1 MNFPQTVPLSW
12 YMVLATILFLIGL
25 AGVLRRRNVLV
36 VLMCIELMLNAV
48 NLNLIAFSHYL
59 QDVRGAIIA
68 IFVITITAAEVAV
81 ALAIVIA
88 LVRNKTTLKIDHM
101 TILKG

>member
-1 MNFPQTVPLSW
+1 MNFPPTVPLSW
-12 YMVLATILFLIGL
+12 YVVLAAILFLIGL

-48 NLNLIAFSHYL
+48 NLNLITFSHFL
-59 QDVRGAIIA
+59 QDVRGAIFA

-88 LVRNKTTLKIDHM
+88 LVRNRTTLKIDHM